1 MLLLSYL
8 FPGVSMLDFIIGFM
22 AICVLASVTLFYF
35 FLKKNGYS
43 RNISF
48 LCSFLLLCAAP
59 FIFHSARHIMFVS
72 YMPFLILGLY
82 GVDRYV
88 EKKRSFLLILSIS
101 LMIFTSYYF
110 SIPGMVALFVYGLF
124 KYVRKNGFRFKTLLY
139 FGAKSAF
146 PYLVAVL
153 ICAILILP
161 TFAVFM
167 MGRSDNVST
176 VSLLALFTPK
186 RYMLN
191 SSYAM
196 GLTYACLAG
205 CICMLFSKRI
215 ENRILSA
222 FLLLI
227 CTFPFFNYLL
237 NVLIYISAKV
247 LIPFIPLTLINMAD
261 FLTLVSEKLKKLPK
275 ASLKTVLRV
284 AVCMLLVVTS
294 LYTCLRANTRDT
306 LITRDR
312 TQNEITSAHRQ
323 MLESQV
329 QENGLYR
336 VNTSYVDEVYINR
349 VMCTHDLKTS
359 VYSSIFN
366 GNYRRVY
373 RELFENPLYDRNEF
387 YISASANLIFR
398 MYMGEK
404 YIFSKESPGF
414 MYQSVG
420 SVGDITLYQNPYAL
434 PIGYVTDRYIE
445 PSDFSALSYPD
456 AMLNLL
462 GTAVVGG
469 KNTTVSFNKV
479 QPLSTLD
486 YTVVKQQGLQSQQSE
501 NGYTVTATNDAALT
515 LKLQDEILLNK
526 LILVDFS
533 LKAQSADLSISIN
546 GITNTLTA
554 KDWKYYN
561 QNERFA
567 YVIPNANNTLEISF
581 IEGVYEI
588 EAFSVSV
595 LDFDLIK
602 DIYKEIDPFTIDSVS
617 GDTMKGSVNAT
628 KDGVFL
634 LSVPYDKGF
643 TVYVDGKKTEYYL
656 ANEAFIGFDVQKGEH
671 EIVLSYHAPLKTE
684 GLAIS
689 GLGIALCAAVSI
701 YENRKKEE
709 ETWN

>member
-1 MLLLSYL
+1 
-8 FPGVSMLDFIIGFM
+8 
-22 AICVLASVTLFYF
+22 
-35 FLKKNGYS
+35 
-43 RNISF
+43 
-48 LCSFLLLCAAP
+48 
-59 FIFHSARHIMFVS
+59 
-72 YMPFLILGLY
+72 
-82 GVDRYV
+82 
-88 EKKRSFLLILSIS
+88 
-101 LMIFTSYYF
+101 
-110 SIPGMVALFVYGLF
+110 
-124 KYVRKNGFRFKTLLY
+124 
-139 FGAKSAF
+139 
-146 PYLVAVL
+146 
-153 ICAILILP
+153 
-161 TFAVFM
+161 
-167 MGRSDNVST
+167 
-176 VSLLALFTPK
+176 
-186 RYMLN
+186 
-191 SSYAM
+191 
-196 GLTYACLAG
+196 
-205 CICMLFSKRI
+205 
-215 ENRILSA
+215 
-222 FLLLI
+222 
-227 CTFPFFNYLL
+227 
-237 NVLIYISAKV
+237 
-247 LIPFIPLTLINMAD
+247 
-261 FLTLVSEKLKKLPK
+261 
-275 ASLKTVLRV
+275 
-284 AVCMLLVVTS
+284 
-294 LYTCLRANTRDT
+294 
-306 LITRDR
+306 
-312 TQNEITSAHRQ
+312 
-323 MLESQV
+323 
-329 QENGLYR
+329 
-336 VNTSYVDEVYINR
+336 
-349 VMCTHDLKTS
+349 
-359 VYSSIFN
+359 
-366 GNYRRVY
+366 
-373 RELFENPLYDRNEF
+373 
-387 YISASANLIFR
+387 
-398 MYMGEK
+398 
-404 YIFSKESPGF
+404 
-414 MYQSVG
+414 
-420 SVGDITLYQNPYAL
+420 
-434 PIGYVTDRYIE
+434 
-445 PSDFSALSYPD
+445 
-456 AMLNLL
+456 MLNLL